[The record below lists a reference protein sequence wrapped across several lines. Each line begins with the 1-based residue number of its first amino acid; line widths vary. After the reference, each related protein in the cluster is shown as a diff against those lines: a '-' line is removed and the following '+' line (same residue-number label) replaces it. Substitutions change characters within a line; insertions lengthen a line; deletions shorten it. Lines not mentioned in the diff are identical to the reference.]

1 MERRSSDPSTPRS
14 KHSATEQRRRSK
26 INDRQVRLFCVSLFL
41 FVCLYV
47 CLFVCF
53 IVKMAVFVVYFSCL
67 NCCVGDFLLTRKP
80 CVIMWVAW
88 NRHVCF
94 KVFCHYA
101 ACECAPGILFDD
113 LFLLFSLFIV
123 LFVGA
128 YLLNKCWMFLTVH
141 LGRILADNFKKMRLS
156 KLKLIEL
163 EFP

>member
-1 MERRSSDPSTPRS
+1 M
-14 KHSATEQRRRSK
+14 
-26 INDRQVRLFCVSLFL
+26 F
-41 FVCLYV
+41 V